1 MNHKVLKRL
10 GFVLSLLLLF
20 YILKPSNQVKFVIHD
35 IQKEFRGLIIDKYT
49 VREGVYSTFLKVNI
63 NEGKEYIDINP
74 SFKILHYSDVGDS
87 IIKLK
92 DENICYVLKKNG
104 VKKKFSYVSISQSQR
119 NDKNFPEQWKDKWM
133 ESTIL
138 LDSVY
143 GRN

>member
-63 NEGKEYIDINP
+63 NE
-74 SFKILHYSDVGDS
+74 
-87 IIKLK
+87 
-92 DENICYVLKKNG
+92 
-104 VKKKFSYVSISQSQR
+104 
-119 NDKNFPEQWKDKWM
+119 
-133 ESTIL
+133 
-138 LDSVY
+138 
-143 GRN
+143 